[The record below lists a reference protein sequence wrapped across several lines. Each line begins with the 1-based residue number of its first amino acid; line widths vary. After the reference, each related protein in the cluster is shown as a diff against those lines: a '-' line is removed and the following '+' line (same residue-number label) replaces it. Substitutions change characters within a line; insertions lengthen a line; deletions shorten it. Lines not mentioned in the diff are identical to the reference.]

1 LILVDAN
8 VVLRYLVQPTTPA
21 QRTMAGI
28 ARRLIEA
35 VQRGEEEIT
44 TSEVVLHE
52 VAFVLASKAHYNLP
66 ATEIASAL
74 QILLQLPGFK
84 LPRGRKQLY
93 LRALDLYAAH
103 PKLGLADAIV
113 AATAE
118 HLGIPLATFDGDFDD
133 IPGITRWQPP
143 VA

>member
-1 LILVDAN
+1 
-8 VVLRYLVQPTTPA
+8 
-21 QRTMAGI
+21 MAGI